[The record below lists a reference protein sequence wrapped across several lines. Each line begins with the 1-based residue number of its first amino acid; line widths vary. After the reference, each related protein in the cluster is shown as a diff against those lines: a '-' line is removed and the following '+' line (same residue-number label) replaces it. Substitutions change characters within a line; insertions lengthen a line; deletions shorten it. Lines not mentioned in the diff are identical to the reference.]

1 MFDRIRRGLAARG
14 ELRGMRDKFAPSP
27 EDQLHYYPGYD
38 FPMLPRDYR
47 ALTEARNTAA
57 GNRQAVLTNVASAES
72 KLHPF
77 NRDEQR
83 KELTKDWIN
92 VVINGYAPVEVNPA
106 DYGFVLKT
114 DNGGDAERTTNN
126 SSRSYW
132 VKPTGETETRWEEF
146 GENTIRNGHYYRDTP
161 RQNLQSFYVPR
172 ESVDKLADVEGLPG
186 KYVNNRKFVIDFSNG
201 MGGVQN
207 QVMNSFHHLEE
218 SVKQN
223 VETALDKAERQWNTQ
238 VAEAHDTLDSTRTK
252 VSNAEQ
258 AENITISERNR
269 QEVEGRNNW
278 AYNATHMKMGGGN
291 NQ

>member
-14 ELRGMRDKFAPSP
+14 ELREMRDKFAPSP

-47 ALTEARNTAA
+47 ALVEARNKAA
-57 GNRQAVLTNVASAES
+57 GNRQAVMTNVANAES
-72 KLHPF
+72 QLHSF

-83 KELTKDWIN
+83 RKLMKDWVK
-92 VVINGYAPVEVNPA
+92 VVINGYAPTEVNPA
-106 DYGFVLKT
+106 DYGFVLQT

-146 GENTIRNGHYYRDTP
+146 GENTIRDGHYYRDTP

-172 ESVDKLADVEGLPG
+172 ETVDKLADVEGLPG
-186 KYVNNRKFVIDFSNG
+186 KYVNNKKFVIDFSDG
-201 MGGVQN
+201 MGGIQN
-207 QVMNSFHHLEE
+207 QVMNSFHHMEE
-218 SVKQN
+218 SIKQN

-238 VAEAHDTLDSTRTK
+238 VAEAHDTLDSARTK
-252 VSNAEQ
+252 VSDAEQ
-258 AENITISERNR
+258 AENMTISERNR